1 MRMMTQVCS
10 NKDKNIMQVI
20 EKDGVHWV
28 EVGAFTAGPFATN
41 AEAWSW
47 IERHADEGRDDGFMP
62 VRSSASLAEKVLL
75 RLCNNS
81 LDQPTS
87 TLFPLEEEHVWAMDG
102 VRHKPRPKPLYP
114 C

>member
-47 IERHADEGRDDGFMP
+47 IDRHSNEGLGDTERYDRIRMAVNGSYEPGI
-62 VRSSASLAEKVLL
+62 
-75 RLCNNS
+75 
-81 LDQPTS
+81 
-87 TLFPLEEEHVWAMDG
+87 
-102 VRHKPRPKPLYP
+102 
-114 C
+114 